1 MTKQKATPRGR
12 LAIVGAGVIGLSC
25 AWRAAEAGW
34 SVELIDPAPG
44 SGSSW
49 VAGGMLAP
57 VTEAWPGEEELL
69 ELGSESLGRW
79 PEFATA
85 LAQAADAPA
94 GLRTEGT
101 VVVAAAAGDRA
112 ELDDLANYLGRLGR
126 DVSVLS
132 ARELRRLE
140 PSIGPDVRGGL
151 SVPGDL
157 AVDNRVLLA
166 ALLAAADRAGV
177 RFVEAWATRV
187 AADGV
192 QLAAGAERTG
202 AEWAGAERTGA
213 ERAGAG
219 WAGAER
225 AGAGWAGAERTGAER
240 TGAGWAAAERAGAGW
255 AGADRTGAGSGERG
269 GTGRAELAGG
279 RWIEADAVLIAAG
292 AHSAGLHAGLDGL
305 VRPVKGEIL
314 RLRHRVG
321 ALPPPSRTV
330 RAVVDGRPVYAVPR
344 DGGGLVIGATQY
356 ETGFDTEPTVGGV
369 RDLLRDAE
377 RVLPGVAEYALVEA
391 AAGLRPGTPDNLPLI
406 GSLAGGPPGS
416 GAVAGG
422 PLVATGHGR
431 NGMLLAPIT
440 AAAVLAMLS
449 GEPGPPAVAV
459 ADPARLTRA
468 ALGPATPTDP
478 AASADP
484 AALTGPTARR

>member
-1 MTKQKATPRGR
+1 MTELRATPAGR
-12 LAIVGAGVIGLSC
+12 FAIVGAGVIGLSC

-34 SVELIDPAPG
+34 AVELVDPAPG

-57 VTEAWPGEEELL
+57 VTEAWPGEEDLL
-69 ELGSESLGRW
+69 ELGADSLGRW
-79 PEFATA
+79 PAFAAA
-85 LAQAADAPA
+85 LAEAAGTPA

-101 VVVAAAAGDRA
+101 VVVAAGAGDRA
-112 ELDDLANYLGRLGR
+112 ELDDLAGYLAKVGREV
-126 DVSVLS
+126 DVLS

-140 PSIGPDVRGGL
+140 PAIGPDVRGGL

-166 ALLAAADRAGV
+166 ALRTAADRAGV
-177 RFVEAWATRV
+177 RFVEADARTV
-187 AADGV
+187 TADGV
-192 QLAAGAERTG
+192 
-202 AEWAGAERTGA
+202 
-213 ERAGAG
+213 
-219 WAGAER
+219 
-225 AGAGWAGAERTGAER
+225 
-240 TGAGWAAAERAGAGW
+240 
-255 AGADRTGAGSGERG
+255 
-269 GTGRAELAGG
+269 ELADG
-279 RWIEADAVLIAAG
+279 RRVPADAVLVAAG
-292 AHSAGLHAGLDGL
+292 AHSAALHPALDGL

-314 RLRHRVG
+314 RLRHRPG

-377 RVLPGVAEYALVEA
+377 RILPGVAEYALVEVT
-391 AAGLRPGTPDNLPLI
+391 AGLRPGTPDNLPLI
-406 GSLAGGPPGS
+406 GSLGGSAG
-416 GAVAGG
+416 VAG

-440 AAAVLAMLS
+440 VAAVLALLA
-449 GEPGPPAVAV
+449 GEPVPAAALV
-459 ADPARLTRA
+459 ADPDRLTRT
-468 ALGPATPTDP
+468 ALA
-478 AASADP
+478 
-484 AALTGPTARR
+484 GPTARR